1 MQYFF
6 RLFIN
11 SQRRLFKNL
20 LFRELV
26 FLLNF
31 VIHYVLFVKLAKIP
45 NMKYFIILIL
55 SSLTISAQNNH
66 PKDYFR
72 SPLDIP
78 LQLSG
83 NFGELRP
90 NHFHAGFDF
99 KTQQKEGLNIY
110 AAAEGYISRI
120 KISHGGYGKALY
132 ITHPNGYTTVY
143 GHLQSGFGEIEKY
156 IKNEQYKAKSYEI
169 ELFLKPSELIVKKG
183 EIIAISG
190 NTGGSDGPHLHF
202 EIRDTQSEKIINPML
217 FGFDSQVKD
226 TKKPF
231 FMGLYVYP
239 IGENSV
245 VNQSRRPLL
254 LTYDQQPDGNYVT
267 EKITANGKIGFGIVA
282 NDYDDVSWNTNGVF
296 KVETFLNGNPSFG
309 YTFDTF
315 SFDETRYINALI
327 DYERYKKEKQRIQ
340 KLFAVNPY
348 PLSIIKTN
356 ANFGIIDVTSNVTK
370 LYKIEVSDFHKNTSR
385 ISIPI
390 SHSILPTKVAEPP
403 KTSKYHVKTNRE
415 NIFSLENV
423 TVTIPANTFYED
435 FYMNFNVKNNI
446 IKLHEDIIPAHLS
459 FNIAIEDTT
468 FNEKDREKMFIG
480 YFNGKKINYYTTKRY
495 KNTFS
500 IFTRTLGEYRLVK
513 DTVSPEVKI
522 SKNIEGKWISNRKT
536 IQLTITDDLSGIKSY
551 EGYLNGKWIL
561 LEYESKL
568 NRLLHQFS
576 DGIVDEGKNDLKVIV
591 TDNVGNSTIFETHFF
606 RSQKP

>member
-1 MQYFF
+1 
-6 RLFIN
+6 
-11 SQRRLFKNL
+11 
-20 LFRELV
+20 
-26 FLLNF
+26 
-31 VIHYVLFVKLAKIP
+31 VLFVKLAKTTR
-45 NMKYFIILIL
+45 MKCFIILFFTA
-55 SSLTISAQNNH
+55 LTISAQNNY

-83 NFGELRP
+83 NFGELRS

-110 AAAEGYISRI
+110 ASAEGYISRI
-120 KISHGGYGKALY
+120 KIAHGGYGKAIY

-143 GHLQSGFGEIEKY
+143 GHLQSGYGEIEKF
-156 IKNEQYKAKSYEI
+156 IKNEQYKAKSFEI
-169 ELFLKPSELIVKKG
+169 DLYLTPNNLPVKKG
-183 EIIAISG
+183 DIIAISG

-202 EIRDTQSEKIINPML
+202 EIRDTKSEKIINPL
-217 FGFDSQVKD
+217 FFGFDAEIKD
-226 TKKPF
+226 SKKPF

-245 VNQSRRPLL
+245 VNQSKRPLL
-254 LTYDQQPDGNYVT
+254 LTYNKQPDGNYVC
-267 EKITANGKIGFGIVA
+267 EKITANGKIGFGIVV

-296 KVETFLNGNPSFG
+296 KVATFLNGNPSFG

-327 DYERYKKEKQRIQ
+327 DYERFKKEKQRIQ

-348 PLSIIKTN
+348 PLSILTTDSN
-356 ANFGIIDVTSNVTK
+356 YGIIDISNNVTK
-370 LYKIEVSDFHKNTSR
+370 LYKIEVSDFNGNTSR

-390 SHSILPTKVAEPP
+390 SHSNLIANVAEIP
-403 KTSKYHVKTNRE
+403 KTSKYHVKTKRD

-423 TVTIPANTFYED
+423 TVTIPTNTFYED
-435 FYMNFNVKNNI
+435 FYMDFEVKNNTVKI
-446 IKLHEDIIPAHLS
+446 HRDIIPAHLS
-459 FNIAIEDTT
+459 FQIAIEDSISP
-468 FNEKDREKMFIG
+468 EKDREKMFIG
-480 YFNGKKINYYTTKRY
+480 YFDGKKINYYTTKRY

-500 IFTRTLGEYRLVK
+500 IYTKTLGEYRLVK
-513 DTVSPEVKI
+513 DSVSPEI
-522 SKNIEGKWISNRKT
+522 ILAKNIAEKWISDRKT
-536 IQLTITDDLSGIKSY
+536 IQLNISDDLSGIKTY

-568 NRLLHQFS
+568 KRLTHKFS
-576 DGIVDEGKNDLKVIV
+576 DGIVAEGKNELKVIV

-606 RSQKP
+606 RSQKQ